1 MKITTEKQTILFL
14 LYVQQR
20 KDFLL
25 AISLDT
31 NIVAGS
37 VSYLDK
43 IYHKKRPNRDVLK
56 AFWKEMDPQ

>member
-1 MKITTEKQTILFL
+1 MKITTEKQTIIFL

>member
-1 MKITTEKQTILFL
+1 MKITTEKQTIIFL

-31 NIVAGS
+31 NIIAGS

>member
-31 NIVAGS
+31 NIIAGS

-56 AFWKEMDPQ
+56 AFWKEMVPQ